1 MTQSTALVTGAAGGI
16 GRVLCREFRAAGYR
30 VIGLDWQ
37 DAALDSDHFLQADLA
52 RFTRDEAY
60 RGEIAAQ
67 ARVLLGA
74 GGLSVLVNNAAV
86 QILGSTET
94 LSESAWRETFDVNV
108 LAPFLLVQ
116 QLLPELESAR
126 GCVINVSSIHASL
139 TKPGFV
145 GYASSKAALVGL
157 TRSLAVDLGG
167 RVRVN
172 AICPAA
178 IGDTPMLEEGFAR
191 EPEARAQLAGVHPAG
206 RLGAPKDVARCALFL
221 AAGGS
226 EFLTGAVLG
235 LDGGIASRLHDPV

>member
-1 MTQSTALVTGAAGGI
+1 MTPLTALITGAAGGI
-16 GRVLCREFRAAGYR
+16 GQVLCREFRAAGYR
-30 VIGLDWQ
+30 VIGLDRQ
-37 DAALDSDHFLQADLA
+37 GGAPGADHFLRADLA

-60 RGEIAAQ
+60 REEVAGE
-67 ARVLLGA
+67 ARGLLRA
-74 GGLSVLVNNAAV
+74 GRLDVLVNNAAV

-94 LSESAWRETFDVNV
+94 LSEASWRESFDVNV

-116 QLLPELESAR
+116 QLLPLLERAR
-126 GCVINVSSIHASL
+126 GCVINVSSIHATL

-178 IGDTPMLEEGFAR
+178 IGDTPMLEDGFAGMP
-191 EPEARAQLAGVHPAG
+191 EPRARLAGAHPAG
-206 RLGAPKDVARCALFL
+206 RLGAPGDVARCALFL
-221 AAGGS
+221 AAAGS
-226 EFLTGAVLG
+226 DFLTGAVLG